1 MHLQPPLGEGAT
13 QAVLEVEAP
22 MRLRVHLPGV
32 EAEPA
37 PARLLGTVQRRVG
50 ILEQGLRV
58 AAVARMEGDAHAGGH
73 RTRAPADEHRLGQ
86 AGGDLAGD
94 LRRERRPGR
103 VLDED
108 DELVSTEAGHGVL
121 GPQAGRQA
129 CRDFAQQGVA
139 DVVAVA
145 VVDQLE
151 AVEVEEEHRQR
162 AVVAAGDRMA
172 ETVMEQH
179 PVGQPGP
186 RHSHRPY
193 DCGRCTISS
202 ASMRISRALSSP
214 SRCIRCHPLPGS

>member
-94 LRRERRPGR
+94 LRRERRPGQ

-139 DVVAVA
+139 DVEAVA
-145 VVDQLE
+145 VVDLLE

-162 AVVAAGDRMA
+162 TVVAAGDRMA

-179 PVGQPGP
+179 PVGQPGQ
-186 RHSHRPY
+186 
-193 DCGRCTISS
+193 
-202 ASMRISRALSSP
+202 RIVAGEVVEAL
-214 SRCIRCHPLPGS
+214 LGVLAAG